1 MSIVILKFRELIYR
15 NRGLDMICRSI
26 WAAGL
31 NLLTPILNTAYGLS
45 HLILT
50 IFIGEY
56 IIITIIKFVLI

>member
-1 MSIVILKFRELIYR
+1 MKFIYR
-15 NRGLDMICRSI
+15 NRGQDMIRRSI

-31 NLLTPILNTAYGLS
+31 NLLTPVLNTAYGLS

-56 IIITIIKFVLI
+56 IIIMIIKLLLI